1 MIKRTI
7 LKKRNLSKQNSRVAL
22 GADEFF
28 ALYEVNK
35 SITSTL
41 QLAQVLKL
49 ITKNA
54 CCIMKAHGCSLRLLH
69 SNKKELI
76 LKAHYR
82 VNKRLHLRKGNIKV
96 GESIAGRVLKENN
109 YYIVKDL
116 FANSLYQDNSVV
128 RKANFRSLLSV
139 PLSDKDKVLGV
150 LSIYSKRR
158 NFFKEDDAK
167 LLFMFA
173 AQASIA
179 LVNAHLYEQV
189 RANYIDTIRFLANA
203 LDAKD
208 SYTAGHSERVA
219 KIALGIAR
227 QLNFSN
233 VQKDTLQYAGY
244 LHDLGKVT
252 VNINILRKQGPLN
265 EEEWEVMYRHPQ
277 VGVEI
282 IKRIAALSNLAPII
296 LHHHARYSGGGY
308 PDKSICSHKIPIGSR
323 IIAVADAYEAMV
335 SQRSYRKAFS
345 KQQARKELR
354 RCSGTQFD
362 PKIVEAFLE
371 SEETDQN

>member
-1 MIKRTI
+1 MD
-7 LKKRNLSKQNSRVAL
+7 KKKISKKDNLSKRKGKIVL
-22 GADEFF
+22 GTDELS

-76 LKAHYR
+76 LKAQYNL
-82 VNKRLHLRKGNIKV
+82 NKRSHLRKGNIKL

-109 YYIVKDL
+109 YYIVGDL
-116 FANSLYQDNSVV
+116 FADSLYQDNSVA
-128 RKANFRSLLSV
+128 RKENFRSLLSV

-150 LSIYSKRR
+150 LSIYSKKR
-158 NFFKEDDAK
+158 NFFKKEDTK

-179 LVNAHLYEQV
+179 LVNAHLYEQA
-189 RANYIDTIRFLANA
+189 RANYIDAIRFLANA

-219 KIALGIAR
+219 KIALAIAG
-227 QLNFSN
+227 QLNLSD

-252 VNINILRKQGPLN
+252 VNINILRKQGPLS
-265 EEEWEVMYRHPQ
+265 EEEWEVMCRHPQ

-282 IKRIAALSNLAPII
+282 IKRIAALSSLAPII

-308 PDKSICSHKIPIGSR
+308 PDRSISSDKIPIGSR

-335 SQRSYRKAFS
+335 SHRPYREAFS
-345 KQQARKELR
+345 KEQARKELR

-362 PKIVEAFLE
+362 PRIVEAFLE
-371 SEETDQN
+371 SEEVYRN